1 MNEINVSSNCFTTCN
16 LPELGH
22 LLDLSG
28 NKIDSLR
35 PLPFMP
41 SLRRLSVAF
50 NFICSLEGL
59 HDSTSHLVY
68 LDVRG
73 NLISRRSEILDPV
86 QRLTALQSLLLGQ
99 SYLQEQLLSHYPRAV
114 QLVVII
120 EFYRQ
125 EEQRRVG

>member
-41 SLRRLSVAF
+41 SSVAF
-50 NFICSLEGL
+50 NFICSLDGL
-59 HDSTSHLVY
+59 HDSTPYLVY

-99 SYLQEQLLSHYPRAV
+99 SYLQEQLLSHNPRAV

>member
-41 SLRRLSVAF
+41 SSVAF

-99 SYLQEQLLSHYPRAV
+99 SYLQEQLLSHNPRAV
-114 QLVVII
+114 PLVVII